1 MPRLGW
7 EDTLAYLTIPVI
19 LVCTQTLS
27 LQLLGS
33 FDAID
38 DGKEVALPLTLTLTL
53 TPNPSPLL
61 THLVPAAEGD
71 SLAVAAVPTTVRS
84 RRLCCATCR

>member
-53 TPNPSPLL
+53 TPHPHSHPTPNPHPNPNLEAGAL
-61 THLVPAAEGD
+61 P
-71 SLAVAAVPTTVRS
+71 
-84 RRLCCATCR
+84 

>member
-1 MPRLGW
+1 MDGVPRLGW

-38 DGKEVALPLTLTLTL
+38 DGKEV
-53 TPNPSPLL
+53 
-61 THLVPAAEGD
+61 
-71 SLAVAAVPTTVRS
+71 
-84 RRLCCATCR
+84 

>member
-38 DGKEVALPLTLTLTL
+38 DGKEVTLPLTLTLTL
-53 TPNPSPLL
+53 TPHP
-61 THLVPAAEGD
+61 
-71 SLAVAAVPTTVRS
+71 
-84 RRLCCATCR
+84 